1 MIYPKCKNIIK
12 DSSGNA
18 MGVRYDGYV
27 IPCCFFGIEFAFNEL
42 KELLGDDIK
51 NIHLKSGKTL
61 DEINKSKDKKINSR
75 SSVFNFNC
83 SKSYKK
89 IVTTR
94 CAARTNPT
102 TKQCRVTLITAA
114 PRWV

>member
-27 IPCCFFGIEFAFNEL
+27 IPCCFFGIEFAFDEL

-51 NIHLKSGKTL
+51 NIHL
-61 DEINKSKDKKINSR
+61 N
-75 SSVFNFNC
+75 
-83 SKSYKK
+83 
-89 IVTTR
+89 
-94 CAARTNPT
+94 
-102 TKQCRVTLITAA
+102 
-114 PRWV
+114 